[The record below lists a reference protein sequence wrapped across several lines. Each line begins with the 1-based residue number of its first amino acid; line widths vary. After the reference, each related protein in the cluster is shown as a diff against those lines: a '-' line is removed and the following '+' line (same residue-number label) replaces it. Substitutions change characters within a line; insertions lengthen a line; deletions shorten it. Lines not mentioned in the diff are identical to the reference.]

1 MQTHNT
7 TIQLQDFA
15 NCNA

>member
-1 MQTHNT
+1 MRTHNT